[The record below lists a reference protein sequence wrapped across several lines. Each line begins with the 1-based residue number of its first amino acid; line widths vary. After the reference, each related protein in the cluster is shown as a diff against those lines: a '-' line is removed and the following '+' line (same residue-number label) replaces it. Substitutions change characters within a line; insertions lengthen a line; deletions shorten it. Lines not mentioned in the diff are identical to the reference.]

1 MCLGRD
7 TPMAAA
13 GEPLE
18 VAGYA
23 SGMATVLRPYR
34 DIVTVLC
41 VHNRA
46 YGGILA
52 GNVLTD

>member
-1 MCLGRD
+1 
-7 TPMAAA
+7 MAVA

-18 VAGYA
+18 VAGCA
-23 SGMATVLRPYR
+23 SGVATVLRPYR

-46 YGGILA
+46 FGGITA
-52 GNVLTD
+52 GNLTG